1 MPADRQLLPSI
12 KHLLLREEDDND
24 HSWSAAQH
32 QHVITDYQSIDNDK
46 AFGPPGFHKPIS
58 ELHQPIYHPHFQRS
72 PGLELQPS
80 PTSTPTSSPP
90 SWSPPHSNDD
100 RKLVHKNASQH
111 NMRGSTRIDH
121 PPQVAPK
128 KHCRSFS
135 EASQLQDLNA
145 YHRRF
150 SDGDRPN
157 PSTNTPNSSSTKS
170 AFKDTRK
177 HSIEEDVSE
186 NSTTPPHENGIIVF
200 GTKAVQTSA
209 QQTPS
214 GHRYVC
220 QHCSKTFARP
230 SSLRVHSYSH
240 TGEKPYACPDASCGR
255 RFSVC
260 SNLRRHMRVHR
271 LRHDPP
277 QWKPKASI
285 DSSSTGRATSI

>member
-1 MPADRQLLPSI
+1 
-12 KHLLLREEDDND
+12 
-24 HSWSAAQH
+24 
-32 QHVITDYQSIDNDK
+32 
-46 AFGPPGFHKPIS
+46 
-58 ELHQPIYHPHFQRS
+58 
-72 PGLELQPS
+72 
-80 PTSTPTSSPP
+80 
-90 SWSPPHSNDD
+90 
-100 RKLVHKNASQH
+100 
-111 NMRGSTRIDH
+111 MRGSTGIDRA
-121 PPQVAPK
+121 PQPTAK

-150 SDGDRPN
+150 SEGN
-157 PSTNTPNSSSTKS
+157 SHHHSTNTHNSNSSKS

-177 HSIEEDVSE
+177 HSIEENTSDNVIS
-186 NSTTPPHENGIIVF
+186 PPHENGIIVF
-200 GTKAVQTSA
+200 GTTAAQTSS

-271 LRHDPP
+271 LRHDAP

>member
-1 MPADRQLLPSI
+1 M
-12 KHLLLREEDDND
+12 
-24 HSWSAAQH
+24 
-32 QHVITDYQSIDNDK
+32 
-46 AFGPPGFHKPIS
+46 
-58 ELHQPIYHPHFQRS
+58 YHPHIQRS
-72 PGLELQPS
+72 PALDLQPS
-80 PTSTPTSSPP
+80 PTSTPTSSP
-90 SWSPPHSNDD
+90 SSTWSPPNSNDD
-100 RKLVHKNASQH
+100 RELVHNSVPKH
-111 NMRGSTRIDH
+111 NMRGSTSIDR

-128 KHCRSFS
+128 RHCRSFS

-157 PSTNTPNSSSTKS
+157 PSTNTHNSDSMKS
-170 AFKDTRK
+170 AFKNTRK
-177 HSIEEDVSE
+177 HSIEEDASE
-186 NSTTPPHENGIIVF
+186 NSTSPPHENGIIVF
-200 GTKAVQTSA
+200 GTKAIQTNA